1 MRPAAGFHNQKYGAE
16 LDERWRAGER
26 LVRRGSVTVGG
37 RTLAYVEAGSGDRP
51 CVLLHGIGNTWRF
64 WTAVL
69 PDLAQGRR
77 VVAFDV
83 PGFGDSDPPPGRF
96 DADSVADVLLA
107 GCALLGIDRASW
119 CGHSLGA
126 LVALTSARRAP
137 DRVDRVAVVGGALAT
152 ILRFY
157 AQPASIL
164 AHPLTA
170 ATYACSVVSGAVPA
184 PARVLDAISR
194 STTMRSLVL
203 APYMRHPA
211 ALPAAPIRACLEG
224 VGSRGVLR
232 AAANAGNFNLERT
245 ARAVTQP
252 VLLVNGDADRF
263 SLLTDVD
270 QLAAWLPQPAV
281 EVLADTGHWPMI
293 ERPAVVGP
301 LLGGFL
307 RA

>member
-1 MRPAAGFHNQKYGAE
+1 MRPAAGFRNQSYGAE

-26 LVRRGSVTVGG
+26 ILQRATVTVGR
-37 RTLAYVEAGSGDRP
+37 RTLAYVATGQGDRP

-69 PDLAQGRR
+69 PDLAKGRR
-77 VVAFDV
+77 VIAFDV

-137 DRVDRVAVVGGALAT
+137 DRVDRVAVIGGALAT

-170 ATYACSVVSGAVPA
+170 ATYACSVMSGAVPV
-184 PARVLDAISR
+184 PGRVLDAIAR
-194 STTMRSLVL
+194 STTLRSLVL
-203 APYMRHPA
+203 APYLRHPA
-211 ALPAAPIRACLEG
+211 GLPAGPIRACLEG
-224 VGSRGVLR
+224 VGRRGVLR
-232 AAANAGNFNLERT
+232 AALNAGDFNLEHT
-245 ARAVTQP
+245 AKAVAQP
-252 VLLVNGDADRF
+252 VLLVNGDADRL
-263 SLLTDVD
+263 SLVGDVD
-270 QLAAWLPQPAV
+270 RLAGWLPHPAV
-281 EVLADTGHWPMI
+281 EVLEDTGHWPMI

-301 LLGGFL
+301 LLDVFL
-307 RA
+307 KG